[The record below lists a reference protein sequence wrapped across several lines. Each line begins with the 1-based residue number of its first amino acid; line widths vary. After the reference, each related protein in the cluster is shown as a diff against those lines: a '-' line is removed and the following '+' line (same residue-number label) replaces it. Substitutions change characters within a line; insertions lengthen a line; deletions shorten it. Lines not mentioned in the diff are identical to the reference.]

1 MMSKYFFLT
10 FLSSLLLQPLFVSAQ
25 IFDWEVGLTAD
36 RTVIRA
42 QRIGAT
48 AQPAPTILYLAGLN
62 GASGAAD
69 QLQSL
74 LQRYAQL
81 ETQARPVNLIIIG
94 VANPDNEA
102 FSFPPQGDAYIENPV
117 AHALWR
123 WIGTHAPDLII
134 VENGDDSGFA
144 TAVQTEGIAGFGQ
157 LPVQLLSATNA
168 SLDYLLDSSA
178 LPTSPA
184 RVEFN
189 RRISRTPQ
197 QLAAQLAESY
207 GYDFSTPAYVPGM
220 SVIGRLRLGATEA
233 VAELISDYLGDV
245 QVAVSNASVMAG
257 QLVFAEFAE
266 RTGSAVALQLA
277 IAAADLAFDAQGNP
291 LEVAPMHNEMSDA
304 FFMATPLLTKVG
316 KLTGDPKYF
325 EMAARHVNYM
335 RNLLL
340 RDNGLY
346 RHSPEADVAWSRGNG
361 FPALGLALTLSDL
374 PQSHPA
380 YGSILDAFVN
390 HLQALRPHQ
399 DEDGM
404 WHEVID
410 YPGSFAEITSTA
422 MIGIAMKRGIDRG
435 WLPANVY
442 QAMLDKSWRA
452 VSSRTSF
459 DGEFINA
466 CTSTGK
472 MTSLD
477 AYLDRLAIF
486 GRDDRAGGMVMN
498 FAIEMAGIK

>member
-1 MMSKYFFLT
+1 MMSKYFALT
-10 FLSSLLLQPLFVSAQ
+10 FLASVLLQPLLVSAQ
-25 IFDWEVGLTAD
+25 IIDWEIGLAAD

-42 QRIGAT
+42 QGISAS
-48 AQPAPTILYLAGLN
+48 AHPAPTILYVAGLS
-62 GASGAAD
+62 GASRATD

-74 LQRYAQL
+74 LQRYAEL
-81 ETQARPVNLIIIG
+81 ETQARPVNLFVIG
-94 VANPDNEA
+94 MANPNDEDLG
-102 FSFPPQGDAYIENPV
+102 FPPQGDAFVENPV
-117 AHALWR
+117 SHALWR
-123 WIGTHAPDLII
+123 WIGTHAPDLLII
-134 VENGDDSGFA
+134 ENADDSGFA
-144 TAVQTEGIAGFGQ
+144 AAVETAGIAGFGQ
-157 LPVQLLSATNA
+157 LPVQPLSAATA
-168 SLDYLLDSSA
+168 SLDFLLGLSA
-178 LPTSPA
+178 VTASPA
-184 RVEFN
+184 RIELD

-197 QLAAQLAESY
+197 QLATQLAESY
-207 GYDFSTPAYVPGM
+207 GDDFSTPAYVPGM

-233 VAELISDYLGDV
+233 VEALISDYLVDV
-245 QVAVSNASVMAG
+245 QVDVSNASVMAG

-266 RTGSAVALQLA
+266 RTGNAAALQLA
-277 IAAADLAFDAQGNP
+277 VAAADLAFDGQGNP

-325 EMAARHVNYM
+325 DMAARHVNYM

-374 PQSHPA
+374 PESHPA
-380 YGSILDAFVN
+380 YPAILAAFVN

-442 QAMLDKSWRA
+442 QAVLDKSWHA
-452 VSSRTSF
+452 VSSRTSIA
-459 DGEFINA
+459 GEFINA

-472 MTSLD
+472 MPSLD

-498 FAIEMAGIK
+498 FAIEMAGIN